1 MKKKIIYLAPEMITV
16 DIEHASLLA
25 GSGVSSNDALV
36 YTEYGGV
43 DNGGI
48 LDPAAKELAFEVAPS
63 TNKEEEED
71 WMDEEEDL

>member
-1 MKKKIIYLAPEMITV
+1 MKKKMMYMAPEMIIV
-16 DIEHASLLA
+16 DVEHASLLA

-48 LDPAAKELAFEVAPS
+48 LDPAAKEFGFEVAPS
-63 TNKEEEED
+63 TNNEEED